1 MRYKAFNSRYRLLAP
16 SSELTRADD
25 KIVEDCKTI
34 LQYATDLLAK
44 REVSTFFIL
53 FACLLSYW

>member
-16 SSELTRADD
+16 FSELTRAED

-44 REVSTFFIL
+44 REVF
-53 FACLLSYW
+53 